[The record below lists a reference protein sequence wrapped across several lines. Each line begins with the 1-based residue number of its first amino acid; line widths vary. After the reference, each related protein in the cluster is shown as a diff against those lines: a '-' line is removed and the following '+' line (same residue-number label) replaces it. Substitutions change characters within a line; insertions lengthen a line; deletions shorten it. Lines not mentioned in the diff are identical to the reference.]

1 MGYIGS
7 CKLVTRVCDMKKPS
21 GEFFDSLG
29 QYVYAYVDRITG
41 EENYTGKGRGDRCWA
56 HVTDK
61 EYDPADCVIIA
72 RNLERF
78 EGKKDWQSFL
88 LESFLISTKSPKD
101 NIVSGRYKECFVM
114 TDLSFLFNTFQEG
127 QRDMFSELVDLY
139 NKHESVFRGTV
150 GYTETRGTSF
160 AIETGAK
167 DNKSFGIKVST
178 REPHVSVYMK
188 TSKSGTFEDLA
199 KKVVAN
205 LGHKYDIDT
214 TSNKDSLSFPVADLD
229 EAVELWKSFVG

>member
-1 MGYIGS
+1 
-7 CKLVTRVCDMKKPS
+7 MKKPS

-29 QYVYAYVDRITG
+29 QYVYAYIDRITG
-41 EENYTGKGRGDRCWA
+41 EKKYVGKGHGDRCWA
-56 HVTDK
+56 HVVDK

-88 LESFLISTKSPKD
+88 LESYLISTESPKD
-101 NIVSGRYKECFVM
+101 NAVSGRYKECFVM

-127 QRDMFSELVDLY
+127 QRDMFAELVDFY
-139 NKHESVFRGTV
+139 GKHESVFRGTV

-160 AIETGAK
+160 VIETGAK
-167 DNKSFGIKVST
+167 DNKYFGIKIST
-178 REPHVSVYMK
+178 REPQVSVYMK
-188 TSKSGTFEDLA
+188 AKSGTFDDLA

-229 EAVELWKSFVG
+229 EAIELWKSFVGQYGIPRKRKQER